1 MKKTDLNFK
10 DTHDENSIP
19 ICCMTCEKWTFGGGK
34 KCGLKGEINLP
45 CKLWEKSKYYKGGK
59 T

>member
-10 DTHDENSIP
+10 DTHDESGIP

-34 KCGLKGEINLP
+34 KCGLKGEVKLP
-45 CKLWEKSKYYKGGK
+45 CKLWEKSKYYRGGK